1 MKIVNSVFGNER
13 KELEKF
19 NKLGLDERSIVFYS
33 EDISS
38 FVHFEQ
44 IIHELTEKMGYQIC
58 YVTSAKDDPIL
69 TIQNKRIK
77 AFYIGLGAI
86 RTKFFMEL
94 KAGVLVMTMPN
105 LETYF
110 IKRSKV
116 YPVHYVYVFHSIVST
131 HTIYRKGAFD
141 HFDSIFCVG
150 PHHVEEIRAT
160 ESVYNLNHKNLVR
173 CGYGLLDN
181 LQTNK
186 SVKNQQECTKDG
198 KKKILIAPS
207 WGKKGL
213 LETKGLELVK
223 ILLDAGYHVTVR
235 PHPMTIRKW
244 PKTIEAIE
252 NKFKSNA
259 NFEIEKDVSS
269 FKSLYSAYGLISDWS
284 GIAME
289 YAFAYEI
296 PVLYI
301 DGSPKINNSSYDK
314 IPCKPLEIIIRNL
327 IGKVISPN
335 ELESLPKIIESTYE
349 NIDNFKTKIQEIRE
363 KTVFNL
369 GESGMKG
376 AQEIVKIL
384 HEKKSMAK
392 LDSED
397 LLKRKISN

>member
-1 MKIVNSVFGNER
+1 MKITESIFGNEW

-19 NKLGLDERSIVFYS
+19 NELDLDERSIVFYS

-44 IIHELTEKMGYQIC
+44 IIHELTEKMGCQIC

-69 TIQNKRIK
+69 TSQNKRIK

-94 KAGVLVMTMPN
+94 KAEVLVMTMPN

-150 PHHVEEIRAT
+150 PHHVEEISAT
-160 ESVYNLNHKNLVR
+160 ESVYNLKHKNLVKY
-173 CGYGLLDN
+173 GYGLLDN

-186 SVKNQQECTKDG
+186 SMKNQQRCTEDG
-198 KKKILIAPS
+198 KKKILVAPS
-207 WGKKGL
+207 WGKNGL

-223 ILLDAGYHVTVR
+223 ILLDGGYHVTVR

-244 PKTIEAIE
+244 SKTIKAIE
-252 NKFKSNA
+252 NEFKSNA
-259 NFEIEKDVSS
+259 NFEIEKDVST
-269 FKSLYSAYGLISDWS
+269 FESLYSAYGLISDWS

-289 YAFAYEI
+289 YAFACEL

-314 IPCKPLEIIIRNL
+314 IACEALEITIRNL

-349 NIDNFKTKIQEIRE
+349 NIDNFKTKIQEVRD

-369 GESGMKG
+369 GESGMNG

-384 HEKKSMAK
+384 HGKKK
-392 LDSED
+392 LG
-397 LLKRKISN
+397 KN

>member
-1 MKIVNSVFGNER
+1 MKIANSVFGNER

-19 NKLGLDERSIVFYS
+19 NKLSLDERLIVFYS

-44 IIHELTEKMGYQIC
+44 IIHELTEKMGCQIC

-69 TIQNKRIK
+69 TSQNKRIK

-94 KAGVLVMTMPN
+94 KAEVLVMTMPN

-150 PHHVEEIRAT
+150 PHHVEEISAT
-160 ESVYNLNHKNLVR
+160 ESVYGLKHKNLVKY
-173 CGYGLLDN
+173 GYGLLDN

-186 SVKNQQECTKDG
+186 SMKNQQRCTEDG
-198 KKKILIAPS
+198 KKKILVAPS
-207 WGKKGL
+207 WGKNGL

-223 ILLDAGYHVTVR
+223 ILLDGGYHVTVR

-244 PKTIEAIE
+244 SKTIKAIE
-252 NKFKSNA
+252 NEFKSNA
-259 NFEIEKDVSS
+259 NFEIEKDVST
-269 FKSLYSAYGLISDWS
+269 FESLYSAYGLISDWS

-289 YAFAYEI
+289 YAFACEL

-314 IPCKPLEIIIRNL
+314 IACEALEITIRNL

-349 NIDNFKTKIQEIRE
+349 NIDNFKTKIQEVRD

-369 GESGMKG
+369 GESGMNG

-384 HEKKSMAK
+384 HEKKK
-392 LDSED
+392 LG
-397 LLKRKISN
+397 KNNI

>member
-1 MKIVNSVFGNER
+1 MKIANSVFGNER

-19 NKLGLDERSIVFYS
+19 NKLSLDERLIVFYS

-44 IIHELTEKMGYQIC
+44 IIHELTEKMGCQIC

-69 TIQNKRIK
+69 TSQNKRIK

-94 KAGVLVMTMPN
+94 KAEVLVMTMPN

-150 PHHVEEIRAT
+150 PHHVEEISAT
-160 ESVYNLNHKNLVR
+160 ESVYDLKHKNLVKY
-173 CGYGLLDN
+173 GYGLLDN

-186 SVKNQQECTKDG
+186 SMKNQQRCTEDG
-198 KKKILIAPS
+198 KKKILVAPS
-207 WGKKGL
+207 WGKNGL

-223 ILLDAGYHVTVR
+223 ILLDGGYHVTVR

-244 PKTIEAIE
+244 SKTIKAIE
-252 NKFKSNA
+252 NEFKSNA
-259 NFEIEKDVSS
+259 NYEIEKDVST
-269 FKSLYSAYGLISDWS
+269 FESLYSAYGLISDWS

-289 YAFAYEI
+289 YAFACEL

-314 IPCKPLEIIIRNL
+314 IACEALEITIRNL

-349 NIDNFKTKIQEIRE
+349 NIDNFKTKIQEVRD

-369 GESGMKG
+369 GESGMNG

-384 HEKKSMAK
+384 HEKKK
-392 LDSED
+392 LG
-397 LLKRKISN
+397 KN

>member
-1 MKIVNSVFGNER
+1 MKIANSVFGNER

-19 NKLGLDERSIVFYS
+19 NKLSLDERLIVFYS

-44 IIHELTEKMGYQIC
+44 IIHELTEKMGCQIC

-69 TIQNKRIK
+69 TSQNKRIK

-94 KAGVLVMTMPN
+94 KAEVLVMTMPN

-150 PHHVEEIRAT
+150 PHHVEEISAT
-160 ESVYNLNHKNLVR
+160 ESVYNLKHKNLVKY
-173 CGYGLLDN
+173 GYGLLDN

-186 SVKNQQECTKDG
+186 SMKNQQRCTEDG
-198 KKKILIAPS
+198 KKKILVAPS
-207 WGKKGL
+207 WGKNGL

-223 ILLDAGYHVTVR
+223 ILLDGGYHVTVR

-244 PKTIEAIE
+244 SKTIKAIE
-252 NKFKSNA
+252 NEFKSNA
-259 NFEIEKDVSS
+259 NFEIEKDVST
-269 FKSLYSAYGLISDWS
+269 FESLYSAYGLISDWS

-289 YAFAYEI
+289 YAFACEL

-314 IPCKPLEIIIRNL
+314 IACEALEITIRNL

-349 NIDNFKTKIQEIRE
+349 NIDNFKTKIQEVRD

-369 GESGMKG
+369 GESGMNG

-384 HEKKSMAK
+384 HGKKK
-392 LDSED
+392 LG
-397 LLKRKISN
+397 KN

>member
-1 MKIVNSVFGNER
+1 MKIADSVFGNER

-19 NKLGLDERSIVFYS
+19 NKLDLDERSIVFYS

-38 FVHFEQ
+38 FVYFEQ
-44 IIHELTEKMGYQIC
+44 IIHELTEKMGCQIC

-69 TIQNKRIK
+69 TSQNKRIK

-94 KAGVLVMTMPN
+94 KAEVLVMTMPN

-141 HFDSIFCVG
+141 HFDSIFCTG
-150 PHHVEEIRAT
+150 PHHVKEIKAT
-160 ESVYNLNHKNLVR
+160 EQLYDLKQKNLVA
-173 CGYGLLDN
+173 CGYGLLDK
-181 LQTNK
+181 LQKNK
-186 SVKNQQECTKDG
+186 PVKNQERCTEDG
-198 KKKILIAPS
+198 RKKILVAPS

-244 PKTIEAIE
+244 PKIIKTIKNE
-252 NKFKSNA
+252 FKDNT
-259 NFEIEKDVSS
+259 NFEMETDVSS
-269 FKSLYSAYGLISDWS
+269 FESLYSTYGLISDWS
-284 GIAME
+284 GIGFE
-289 YAFAYEI
+289 YAFVCER

-301 DGSPKINNSSYDK
+301 DGFPKINNPSYDK
-314 IPCKPLEIIIRNL
+314 IPCKPLEVSIRNL

-335 ELESLPKIIESTYE
+335 ELKSLPEIIESTYE
-349 NIDNFKTKIQEIRE
+349 NIDFFITKIQEVRNE
-363 KTVFNL
+363 TVFNF
-369 GESGMKG
+369 GQSGIKG

-384 HEKKSMAK
+384 HEEKKP
-392 LDSED
+392 
-397 LLKRKISN
+397 

>member
-1 MKIVNSVFGNER
+1 MKIANSVFGNER

-19 NKLGLDERSIVFYS
+19 NKLSLDERLIVFYS

-44 IIHELTEKMGYQIC
+44 IIHELTEKMGCQIC

-69 TIQNKRIK
+69 TSQNKRIK

-94 KAGVLVMTMPN
+94 KAEVLVMTMPN

-150 PHHVEEIRAT
+150 PHHVEEISAT
-160 ESVYNLNHKNLVR
+160 ESVYDLKHKNLVKY
-173 CGYGLLDN
+173 GYGLLDN

-186 SVKNQQECTKDG
+186 SMKNQQRCTEDG
-198 KKKILIAPS
+198 KKKILVAPS
-207 WGKKGL
+207 WGKNGL

-223 ILLDAGYHVTVR
+223 ILLDGGYHVTVR

-244 PKTIEAIE
+244 SKTIKAIE
-252 NKFKSNA
+252 NEFKSNA
-259 NFEIEKDVSS
+259 NFEIEKDVST
-269 FKSLYSAYGLISDWS
+269 FESLYSAYGLISDWS
-284 GIAME
+284 GIAIE
-289 YAFAYEI
+289 YAFACEL

-314 IPCKPLEIIIRNL
+314 IACEALEITIRNL

-349 NIDNFKTKIQEIRE
+349 NIDNFKTKIQEVRD

-369 GESGMKG
+369 GESGMNG

-384 HEKKSMAK
+384 HEKKK
-392 LDSED
+392 LG
-397 LLKRKISN
+397 KN